1 MAEETATFFEELTA
15 LDAFF
20 LYAERA
26 EAPLHIGA
34 VYIFEG
40 ESQVA
45 GGRGARGIERT
56 LEERLHLVPRY
67 RQRVRFRP
75 LNIGH
80 PVWVDDPDFELGHHV
95 RHAVL
100 PRPGTDAGLRDLAA
114 RVLAERLDAR
124 RPLWEL
130 TVV

>member
-20 LYAERA
+20 LYAERP

-40 ESQVA
+40 EPQVA
-45 GGRGARGIERT
+45 GGRGALGIAQT

-75 LNIGH
+75 FNVGH
-80 PVWVDDPDFELGHHV
+80 PVWVDDADFDLAHHV
-95 RHAVL
+95 RRATL
-100 PRPGTDAGLRDLAA
+100 PRPGTDAALRELAA
-114 RVLAERLDAR
+114 RVLAERLDRR

-130 TVV
+130 TV